1 MENVT
6 NPTVNETVDI
16 KVDAPAANA
25 APVVVPQEFN
35 FDSMTDEEILNFDAS
50 KLTEQYVA
58 DALAKAGNPSEEEV
72 DDAGTQQNINEE
84 PTDVD
89 VNKEVRAAAAS
100 TMSPEDFMAAL
111 TAPIKADGAEIS
123 LDNPKDIIRLVQMGM
138 NYSRKMEAMKKEAPI
153 IEALKEARL
162 FTPDKVNLAI
172 ELLKGNPDAIRS
184 LIQEHKVEIDPLEID
199 EQAEPY
205 TPANHIPDEQVT
217 VFKGVLN
224 GIEMQD
230 GGAEFITTV
239 NTAFDDTSKASLIQ
253 YPNLMEELYRNK
265 QEGVY
270 DKIMAELTKR
280 KIINDPSIQGLNS
293 IQAYVRIGDML
304 YANSGQEVDTSAQVE
319 EQAPVTKAP
328 VTTRPATNTTKAT
341 TKAPAGVAIPKSVE
355 TVPTKKAPIT
365 DFSQYTDEQIL
376 AMAPQFR

>member
-1 MENVT
+1 MENVD
-6 NPTVNETVDI
+6 NPTVNDTVDV

-25 APVVVPQEFN
+25 VPVDIPQELN
-35 FDSMTDEEILNFDAS
+35 FDSMTDEEILNFDSS

-58 DALAKAGNPSEEEV
+58 EALAKAGNMSEEEV
-72 DDAGTQQNINEE
+72 DDVSTQQNINDDYEDSDLDSGVQTNTSNMAPEE
-84 PTDVD
+84 
-89 VNKEVRAAAAS
+89 
-100 TMSPEDFMAAL
+100 FMAAL
-111 TAPIKADGAEIS
+111 TAPIKADGTEIQ
-123 LDNPKDIIRLVQMGM
+123 LEDPKDIIRLVQMGI

-153 IEALKEARL
+153 IEALKEAKL

-184 LIQEHKVEIDPLEID
+184 LIQEHNVEIDPLD
-199 EQAEPY
+199 MDDQSTPY
-205 TPANHIPDEQVT
+205 TPANHIPDEQIT

-224 GIEMQD
+224 DIGLQD
-230 GGAEFITTV
+230 GGTEFITSV
-239 NTAFDDTSKASLIQ
+239 NTEFDDASKSSLIQ

-265 QEGVY
+265 QSGVY
-270 DKIMAELTKR
+270 DKIMTELTKR
-280 KIINDPSIQGLNS
+280 KIINDPSILGLNS

-304 YANSGQEVDTSAQVE
+304 FANSGQEVDTSAQVE
-319 EQAPVTKAP
+319 EQASAVKAP
-328 VTTRPATNTTKAT
+328 VTTRPATNTTKAP